1 MSAVKMTLG
10 QPTVVRRQ
18 LSLYRIEEE
27 TAEKLVLRARKIG
40 PVGAGIFLTLF
51 GLVMAGV
58 AIALVRGR
66 NGLGEVVIAGV
77 LGLLLLAGG
86 IGLLRSGLRNKDRII
101 FDRRA
106 AEVRLEKTRKQDGYA
121 IPFSEIDKFSLI
133 FEDRSF
139 SSKEVNVV
147 FKLVIITKSGDEIK
161 VDEAFA
167 ASEMTELGVKAAWF
181 SGIPFDE
188 HGSAELSSMNTVPEV
203 KTWQKI
209 PAALKSEIS
218 GQGTVYRW
226 RVLPNSPGLI
236 VFFSVLALIFYS
248 MGLLGLFL
256 IFGAVSDWAGF
267 LERQFKRYGDVEIV
281 VLAIVLLI
289 FFVKTAGF
297 FSTILFARCR
307 LALSP
312 AELDYEIR
320 LFGRRVKSK
329 SFRLPAAEITGLAL
343 KEASIKGLEVQR
355 RNGSPLSIMLQ
366 RFSEAELMNIKKQF
380 LRDLG
385 RVSSFGII
393 HNQKASK
400 SGIGKSPHDQVG
412 LIAKTEN

>member
-10 QPTVVRRQ
+10 QPTEVRRQ

-58 AIALVRGR
+58 TVALVRGR
-66 NGLGEVVIAGV
+66 NGLGEAVIAGV
-77 LGLLLLAGG
+77 PGLLLLAGG
-86 IGLLRSGLRNKDRII
+86 IGLLRSGLRNKDRIV
-101 FDRRA
+101 FDRQA
-106 AEVRLEKTRKQDGYA
+106 GEVRLEKTRRKDSFA
-121 IPFSEIDKFSLI
+121 IPFSEIKKFSLI

-139 SSKEVNVV
+139 SSKEVNCV

-167 ASEMTELGVKAAWF
+167 PSGMTELGVKAASF

-188 HGSAELSSMNTVPEV
+188 HGSTELPSMNTVPEV
-203 KTWQKI
+203 KAWQKL

-218 GQGTVYRW
+218 GERKVYRW
-226 RVLPNSPGLI
+226 RVLPDRPGLI
-236 VFFSVLALIFYS
+236 VFFTGLALVFCL

-256 IFGAVSDWAGF
+256 IFGAVSDWVGF
-267 LERQFKRYGDVEIV
+267 LETQFKGYGDMEIV
-281 VLAIVLLI
+281 VIAIVLMI

-297 FSTILFARCR
+297 FATILFASGR

-355 RNGSPLSIMLQ
+355 RNGPPLSIMLQ
-366 RFSEAELMNIKKQF
+366 RFSEAELMKIKRQF
-380 LRDLG
+380 LKDLSCEGSNRDQ
-385 RVSSFGII
+385 S
-393 HNQKASK
+393 
-400 SGIGKSPHDQVG
+400 
-412 LIAKTEN
+412 